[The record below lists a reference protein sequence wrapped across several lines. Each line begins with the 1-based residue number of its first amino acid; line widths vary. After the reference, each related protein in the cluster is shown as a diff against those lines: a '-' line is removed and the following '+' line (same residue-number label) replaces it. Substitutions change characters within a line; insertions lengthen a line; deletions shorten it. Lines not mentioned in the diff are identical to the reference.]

1 MAGVPAAEFRRL
13 LLTKIAPL
21 GFVLGAGME
30 AFMYATGFWGVAT
43 KKEAERRAEK
53 RRLLASLHR
62 HGGHLASEG
71 VAASPLAGTGAD
83 GGPKLG

>member
-1 MAGVPAAEFRRL
+1 
-13 LLTKIAPL
+13 
-21 GFVLGAGME
+21 ME

-62 HGGHLASEG
+62 HGGQLTGQSAE
-71 VAASPLAGTGAD
+71 ASPLASEAAD
-83 GGPKLG
+83 AGPRLA

>member
-13 LLTKIAPL
+13 LLTRIAPL

-43 KKEAERRAEK
+43 MKEAERRDEK
-53 RRLLASLHR
+53 RRLLASLQR
-62 HGGHLASEG
+62 HGGQLTGRPVE
-71 VAASPLAGTGAD
+71 ASPLAASED
-83 GGPKLG
+83 AGPRLA